1 MVCLL
6 DFQQVNQH
14 VQTWRSQLAARL
26 VYGSR
31 TLNGMNA
38 WHDDVALVYWKL
50 ATNAF
55 CFLEAKEPQPSLTL
69 NGLDALS
76 VVPKANNC

>member
-1 MVCLL
+1 
-6 DFQQVNQH
+6 
-14 VQTWRSQLAARL
+14 
-26 VYGSR
+26 
-31 TLNGMNA
+31 MNA

-69 NGLDALS
+69 NGLDALASSAQNPCWSCQS
-76 VVPKANNC
+76 VVLLPHMNRYSLVGSTKSQ